1 MQVMKPPVSDVKAAP
16 SVTDPPSP
24 ESTVARVEEGSKIV
38 HGQVARATVGVTGL
52 EAVDWGPWPTALD
65 AATRKVYVVPLVR
78 PRTRAD
84 VPGGEPVTV
93 VAGWAVEPMNGVM
106 V

>member
-1 MQVMKPPVSDVKAAP
+1 MPVMKPPVSDVKAAP

-24 ESTVARVEEGSKIV
+24 ESTVAGVDVGSKMV
-38 HGQVARATVGVTGL
+38 HGQAARAPVGVTGL
-52 EAVDWGPWPTALD
+52 EAVDWGPWPMALD
-65 AATRKVYVVPLVR
+65 AATRNVYVVPLVR
-78 PRTRAD
+78 PPTGAE

-93 VAGWAVEPMNGVM
+93 VAAWAVDPMNGVM